1 MTIVTIHKA
10 KTTLS
15 QLIKRAA
22 AGEVIEIARGDKV
35 VAKII
40 PNSVPE
46 LPEMNLGR
54 GAWKHLAAAI
64 PDSAFFDPLPEE
76 ELRLWEGGD

>member
-40 PNSVPE
+40 P
-46 LPEMNLGR
+46 
-54 GAWKHLAAAI
+54 
-64 PDSAFFDPLPEE
+64 DSAFLIRFPRKNCGFGKVGI
-76 ELRLWEGGD
+76 ELAARHPCAVLVDHWR